1 MPVEP
6 EKMDA
11 LTRLLEHLPSRKKI
25 VLTIPQ
31 THPHNLT
38 TINRSPH
45 IFFINFPHKTQA
57 FIRIN
62 FLLKTNTTS
71 NPSHEYS
78 AHVNTTLTSDFI
90 ARTPNW

>member
-57 FIRIN
+57 FIPIN
-62 FLLKTNTTS
+62 FRLKTKTTS
-71 NPSHEYS
+71 NPSLEYS
-78 AHVNTTLTSDFI
+78 AHAIRSLTLYFI
-90 ARTPNW
+90 AQTQNW